1 MFLFNLLM
9 FILTLNVFIVDSDAA
24 GCNIGEKVKEL
35 PSGKTVCEPCGEGT
49 FQATPKKSKR
59 CDGCMTCYIESGSVV
74 KEKCTTV
81 KNTVCGCRDGFVP
94 RSKDSSYCKCDI
106 GSGLQNGVCSKCKEG
121 YFTKEINA
129 QCQKWKDCK
138 SAGIKQAGSST
149 SDVVCN
155 EMINDSQTTVAP
167 TTITKVFSSLST
179 TRRPHEGAPTQK
191 RPSSTTTTTVQRP
204 TDRNSMQPTSIH
216 IGTAILILGIAGLLG
231 LTAMTCK
238 MHVTHC
244 WQSKPAVQSKDS
256 LCRRPVEESGDSSES
271 SLKLNP
277 EP

>member
-1 MFLFNLLM
+1 MFLFNLLI
-9 FILTLNVFIVDSDAA
+9 FILTLNVFIVDSDARMCDR
-24 GCNIGEKVKEL
+24 GQKVKKL
-35 PSGKTVCEPCGEGT
+35 PSGKTECEPCGEGT
-49 FQATPKKSKR
+49 FQATPKKSQS
-59 CDGCMTCYIESGSVV
+59 CDGCTTCYEESGSDI
-74 KEKCTTV
+74 KEKCTAV

-94 RSKDSSYCKCDI
+94 RARDSSICKCDI
-106 GSGLQNGVCSKCKEG
+106 GSGLENGVCSKCKEG
-121 YFTKEINA
+121 YFSQEINT

-167 TTITKVFSSLST
+167 TTISKVFSSLST
-179 TRRPHEGAPTQK
+179 TRRPHEGAPIQK
-191 RPSSTTTTTVQRP
+191 TRSSTTTTTVQRP
-204 TDRNSMQPTSIH
+204 TVRNTTQNTSIH
-216 IGTAILILGIAGLLG
+216 IGTAILILGIFGLLG

-238 MHVTHC
+238 LHVTHC
-244 WQSKPAVQSKDS
+244 WQTKPAVQTKDS
-256 LCRRPVEESGDSSES
+256 LCRRPVEESGDGSES